1 MKLSRLYSDKP
12 DLFEPV
18 EFVQG
23 LNVVMA
29 EIRVP
34 ENRNK
39 DTHNLGKTTLGRL
52 LDFGF
57 LAKRNPKFFLFKHA
71 DKFQDFTFFLE
82 IELEDASFV
91 TIRRSVKEATKICF
105 KRHAVGHMDLADLP
119 LAEWDHRDVPFER
132 V

>member
-1 MKLSRLYSDKP
+1 MKLSRLYSSKP

-29 EIRVP
+29 EIRLP

-57 LAKRNPKFFLFKHA
+57 LANLRLNMRQIGHFASAVHNQKVIVAAIDEHQIVQNAARIIEQQAVALFIHA
-71 DKFQDFTFFLE
+71 QALHID
-82 IELEDASFV
+82 
-91 TIRRSVKEATKICF
+91 
-105 KRHAVGHMDLADLP
+105 GHQA
-119 LAEWDHRDVPFER
+119 F
-132 V
+132 